1 MPNRLPLLL
10 LLMPGLPALAQNDSG
25 PDVPKPL
32 HVWHFDGTDQPGPR
46 PPAYPAFPATNTAR
60 QFTGPGLTVREADLP
75 KVNLR
80 FQNGDAIALEAWVRA
95 SELKDGAYAYL
106 IGKGRTRAKGF
117 PEKNQNYALRLFGKG
132 SEARVSFL
140 FASTPEKDRPADW
153 HRWTTNTGFPLG
165 DGWHH
170 VAVAYTFGQP
180 KSVRGFID
188 GKVVAGT
195 WDMGGATDRAPVTD
209 ADDLQL
215 GTGNGGGASNSFRGW
230 LDEVAIWRGN
240 VPDSTLTARCE
251 FVPQAP
257 TVPVADV
264 PKGRVLVQLC
274 ESGMPAQNAWPIDPP
289 TPTETYTEDAFGFFR
304 VPHKYIDTGVRGDR
318 GHPYLFR
325 ASARVTL
332 PRGKHRLLLRSR
344 GASRLYI
351 NGKLVL
357 STPFPPPDSDGHHAP
372 IPADKYLNLG
382 PDFRF
387 APPGNRE
394 VWTTIDATGSE
405 QVVSLETI
413 VGGYLGKSRRRPE
426 LGETVVAVSL
436 AGSDRWTLLSP
447 GSRTVPYTDAG
458 WAEYEAERNAHFD
471 RVDDA
476 ARAAKRA
483 EHADYWAKRRTAAK
497 DWLAATPDVPV
508 PALPSGY
515 PANNPIDHFLGATL
529 DRVVKQKAAAKDTT
543 IDFFAQ
549 VQPVLESKCL
559 GCHTGTNAKGKLRLD
574 ELAAARKGGSND
586 GAAIEPGKPDA
597 SALLTRVRS
606 DDDTERM
613 PPKGDRLT
621 AEQIKTLE
629 TWIREGAHWPEVNAR
644 HTTVTP
650 LADDYAFLRRVYL
663 DVVGVIP
670 TPDEVA
676 AFEADRSRPKLVDRL
691 LDDPR
696 WADHWT
702 AYWLDV
708 LAENPNILNPTLNNT
723 GPFRWWVYES
733 FRDNKPM
740 DLFATELVR
749 MKGSPRFGGPAGFGL
764 ASQNDAPFA
773 QKGTIVATAFLGV
786 EMKCARCHDAPAHKS
801 TQRDLFELAAL
812 LGNAPQKVL
821 ATSSVPADKL
831 HEGGRKPLIKV
842 TLAPGSTVTAK
853 WPFPEFVN
861 EATAAKLAQD
871 PGDARDRLA
880 ALLTAPQ
887 NERFAQVIAN
897 RLWQRLLG
905 RGIVEPVDDWEKG
918 KPTHPDLLKW
928 LGRELVRSGYDLKHL
943 AGLILNSHAY
953 QRAIDPAQKEP
964 SPLFAAPAARRLTA
978 EQVVDSLFVAA
989 GKPFRVE
996 EASLDIDGIRDLNN
1010 SLSLGRPRRSWMLTS
1025 TSNER
1030 DRPSLA
1036 LPRMQAVC
1044 DVLTSLGWRDT
1055 RQDPTSARD
1064 HAPNVRQPAILT
1076 NGVMATW
1083 LTRLSDDHGVTDLA
1097 LRAKSPEELVE
1108 TLFLKVHTRRPTA
1121 AERAAL
1127 VEHLTPGF
1135 ADRVR
1140 EARPKAVVRKPTIY
1154 VSWSNHLDPQATVL
1168 RQQEEAAARAGDP
1181 PTERLDPAWRTKVE
1195 DVLWAVLNTPD
1206 FLFTP

>member
-1 MPNRLPLLL
+1 MRIRSLVCSL
-10 LLMPGLPALAQNDSG
+10 ALTAAALGQNDSG
-25 PDVPKPL
+25 PEVPKPL
-32 HVWHFDGTDQPGPR
+32 HVWSFDGTDQPGPR
-46 PPAYPAFPATNTAR
+46 PPAFPAFAPTNTAR
-60 QFTGPGLTVREADLP
+60 RFTGPGLTVREADLP

-80 FQNGDAIALEAWVRA
+80 FQTGDAIALEAWVRVA
-95 SELKDGAYAYL
+95 ELKDGAYAYL
-106 IGKGRTRAKGF
+106 IGKGRTRAKGL
-117 PEKNQNYALRLFGKG
+117 PEKNQNYALRLFGKRG
-132 SEARVSFL
+132 EARVSFL
-140 FASTPEKDRPADW
+140 FASAPDKDRPADW
-153 HRWTTNTGFPLG
+153 HRWTTDTGFPLG

-188 GKVVAGT
+188 GKVAAGT

-215 GTGNGGGASNSFRGW
+215 GTGNGGGVGNSFRGW
-230 LDEVAIWRGN
+230 LDEVSVWRGH

-257 TVPVADV
+257 AVAVADV

-274 ESGMPAQNAWPIDPP
+274 ESGMPALNAWPIDPP
-289 TPTETYTEDAFGFFR
+289 APTETYTEDAFGFFR

-318 GHPYLFR
+318 GHPFLFR
-325 ASARVTL
+325 ASAEVTL
-332 PRGKHRLLLRSR
+332 PAGKHRLLLRGR
-344 GASRLYI
+344 GASRLYLD
-351 NGKLVL
+351 GKLVL

-372 IPADKYLNLG
+372 IPAEKYLNLG

-394 VWTTIDATGSE
+394 VWTTIDATGE
-405 QVVSLETI
+405 HVVSLETI
-413 VGGYLGKSRRRPE
+413 VGGYLGKAKRRPE
-426 LGETVVAVSL
+426 LGETVVAVSP
-436 AGSDRWTLLSP
+436 AGSDRWTLLAP
-447 GSRTVPYTDAG
+447 GSRTVPYTDAD

-471 RVDDA
+471 RIDAA

-483 EHADYWAKRRTAAK
+483 EHADYWAGRRAAAK
-497 DWLAATPDVPV
+497 DWLASTPDVAV
-508 PALPSGY
+508 PPLPAGY
-515 PANNPIDHFLGATL
+515 PANNAIDRFVAATL
-529 DRVVKQKAAAKDTT
+529 DRVAKQTAAAKGGTVDY
-543 IDFFAQ
+543 FSQ
-549 VQPVLESKCL
+549 VQPLLEAKCL
-559 GCHTGTNAKGKLRLD
+559 GCHAGTNAKGKLRLD
-574 ELAAARKGGSND
+574 DLAAATKGGSND
-586 GAAIEPGKPDA
+586 GPAIDPGKPDA
-597 SALLTRVRS
+597 SALLARIRS
-606 DDDTERM
+606 DDETERM

-621 AEQIKTLE
+621 ADQIKMLE
-629 TWIREGAHWPEVNAR
+629 TWIREGAHWPEINAR

-650 LADDYAFLRRVYL
+650 LADDSAFLRRAYL
-663 DVVGVIP
+663 DTVGVIP
-670 TPDEVA
+670 TPAEVA
-676 AFEADRSRPKLVDRL
+676 AFEADRSRPKLIDRL

-733 FRDNKPM
+733 FRDNTPM
-740 DLFATELVR
+740 DLFVTELVR
-749 MKGSPRFGGPAGFGL
+749 MKGSPRFGGPAGFAV

-801 TQRDLFELAAL
+801 TQRELFELAAL

-842 TLAPGSTVTAK
+842 TLAPGSTVAAR
-853 WPFPEFVN
+853 WPFPEFVA
-861 EATAAKLAQD
+861 ESAATLAQD
-871 PGDARDRLA
+871 PGDSRDRLA

-897 RLWQRLLG
+897 RLWQRLMG
-905 RGIVEPVDDWEKG
+905 RGLVEPVDDWEKG
-918 KPTHPDLLKW
+918 KPTHPELLKW
-928 LGRELVRSGYDLKHL
+928 LGREFVRGGYDLKHL
-943 AGLILNSHAY
+943 ARLILNSHAY
-953 QRAIDPAQKEP
+953 QRAVDPAQKEP
-964 SPLFAAPAARRLTA
+964 GPLFAAPAARRLTA

-989 GKPFRVE
+989 GKAFRVE
-996 EASLDIDGIRDLNN
+996 EASLDIDGVRDLNN
-1010 SLSLGRPRRSWMLTS
+1010 SISLGRPRRAWMLTS

-1030 DRPSLA
+1030 DRPSLS
-1036 LPRMQAVC
+1036 LPRTQAVC
-1044 DVLTSLGWRDT
+1044 DVLTSLGWRET

-1064 HAPNVRQPAILT
+1064 HSPNVRQPAVLT

-1083 LTRLSDDHGVTDLA
+1083 LTRLSDDHGVTELA
-1097 LRAKSPEELVE
+1097 LRAGSPDELVE
-1108 TLFLKVHTRRPTA
+1108 ALFRKVRTRRPAA
-1121 AERAAL
+1121 AERATL
-1127 VEHLTPGF
+1127 VEYLTPGF

-1140 EARPKAVVRKPTIY
+1140 EPKPKLEVRKPAVY

-1181 PTERLDPAWRTKVE
+1181 PTGRLDPAWRAKLE
-1195 DVLWAVLNTPD
+1195 DVLWALLNAPE